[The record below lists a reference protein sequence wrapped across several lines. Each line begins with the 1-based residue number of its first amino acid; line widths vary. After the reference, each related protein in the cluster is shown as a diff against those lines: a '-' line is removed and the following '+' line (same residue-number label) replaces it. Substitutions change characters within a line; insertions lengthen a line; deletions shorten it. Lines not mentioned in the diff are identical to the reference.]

1 MECRAEF
8 HIRVISH
15 NLSGGLLAAAR
26 SSKRRDAASGSRT
39 RPFTPWRSTS
49 SNENK
54 ERVPLSS
61 GRHGKKPQTRF
72 FSMLETAPFWA
83 AQESYFDGGGGGKKT
98 NPAKIGTIDLHWL
111 WHLEIVVAA
120 ADENRER
127 KLAAESRDDLLQ
139 GNKATRKLHI
149 S

>member
-1 MECRAEF
+1 MQSEISHPRNFAQLERWFACSRPLLEAKRCG
-8 HIRVISH
+8 IRV
-15 NLSGGLLAAAR
+15 
-26 SSKRRDAASGSRT
+26 
-39 RPFTPWRSTS
+39 
-49 SNENK
+49 ENK
-54 ERVPLSS
+54 TVHTMAKHILKREQGESPSIVGAAWQKASN
-61 GRHGKKPQTRF
+61 TF

-83 AQESYFDGGGGGKKT
+83 AQESYFDSGGGGKKT
-98 NPAKIGTIDLHWL
+98 NPTKIGTIDLHWL